1 MPVPVIVAIIS
12 GVTSVIVAAT
22 MLTDFLL
29 HSDMK
34 GGDIMAGVIMP
45 RHDLFGGSRRRRLF
59 ILY

>member
-1 MPVPVIVAIIS
+1 
-12 GVTSVIVAAT
+12 

-34 GGDIMAGVIMP
+34 GGDIMAGVIMS

>member
-1 MPVPVIVAIIS
+1 
-12 GVTSVIVAAT
+12 

-29 HSDMK
+29 HSDTK